1 MVVLTTK
8 GLRPPT
14 PHRVGFS
21 TTMARGA
28 TFQQLSYVHGLGAV
42 SVDTE
47 SYAPFTGGDAQALK
61 KKYGHYGYSA
71 QACINRAL
79 QEEPIRTGIT
89 QSTGTAP
96 ELVVLGD
103 ALLRGLVLGRTLF
116 FQSKTFRDPV
126 FNPSGRVFSVDILKI
141 PFGDSWLQPVDG
153 TFYHFST
160 LEQEIRDA
168 DRNQELAQYGHV
180 LPISDQFCQ
189 TRGDLTSYLE
199 ARGSP

>member
-1 MVVLTTK
+1 
-8 GLRPPT
+8 
-14 PHRVGFS
+14 
-21 TTMARGA
+21 
-28 TFQQLSYVHGLGAV
+28 
-42 SVDTE
+42 
-47 SYAPFTGGDAQALK
+47 
-61 KKYGHYGYSA
+61 
-71 QACINRAL
+71 
-79 QEEPIRTGIT
+79 
-89 QSTGTAP
+89 
-96 ELVVLGD
+96 
-103 ALLRGLVLGRTLF
+103 
-116 FQSKTFRDPV
+116 
-126 FNPSGRVFSVDILKI
+126 VDILKI